1 MLAILSGLML
11 TGGCVAQTK
20 YDDALAANRRAQMEI
35 EQLNEALRKLRAENK
50 DLLSQL
56 EAARAGLAKLQADYD
71 ALKAQYDKLKSDY
84 DALLAKF
91 GGLSNVAPMPL
102 PEPAIALPKDLDEE
116 LRKLA
121 EENPGLFTYYPKYGM
136 VKLNADLTFAP
147 GSDDVNPNAKTALH
161 KFAKIMDSA
170 TASKFNIYVAGH
182 TDDIRIAKPDTL
194 KRHPNNWYLSVHRS
208 VSVVKELSTAGL
220 AQARMGAMGFGEFHP
235 VAPNAAGNKG
245 NVANRRVEIW
255 VVSPNRFLTVAGDPG
270 PAVGGDAK

>member
-50 DLLSQL
+50 DLLAQL

-84 DALLAKF
+84 DELLAKF
-91 GGLSNVAPMPL
+91 TGLTNVNPVKL
-102 PEPAIALPKDLDEE
+102 PDPIALPSDLDAE

-136 VKLNADLTFAP
+136 IKLNADLTFAP
-147 GSDDVNPNAKTALH
+147 GSDDVNPSAKPALQ

-182 TDDIRIAKPDTL
+182 TDDIRIAKPETL
-194 KRHPNNWYLSVHRS
+194 KRHPNNWYLSVHRA

-220 AQARMGAMGFGEFHP
+220 AQARMGAMGFGEYHP
-235 VAPNAAGNKG
+235 VAPNAPGNKG

-270 PAVGGDAK
+270 PAVGGEAK